1 VYVSATPGE
10 DNNLRTAAGWVLTT
24 VILVIAVIRAIRSV
38 SFQLWLGSFRMNTF
52 VLLLLQEWMGQCGAG
67 KHDQWRGYMTI
78 LVINDETIKSISIL
92 TVVIRL
98 IIKFDV
104 DNPRECSRLEV
115 KWMLAIHLQLLALSA
130 LDLDC
135 VHYLS

>member
-1 VYVSATPGE
+1 
-10 DNNLRTAAGWVLTT
+10 
-24 VILVIAVIRAIRSV
+24 
-38 SFQLWLGSFRMNTF
+38 
-52 VLLLLQEWMGQCGAG
+52 MGQCGAG